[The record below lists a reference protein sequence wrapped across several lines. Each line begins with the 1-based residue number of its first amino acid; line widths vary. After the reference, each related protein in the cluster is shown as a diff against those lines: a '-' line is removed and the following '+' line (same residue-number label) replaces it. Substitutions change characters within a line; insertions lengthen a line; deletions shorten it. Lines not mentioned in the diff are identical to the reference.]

1 MVLPAGDSEG
11 CSGHSPCM
19 GLLDAQGELAM
30 GNPCCPYPCLARAE
44 CSTPS
49 ERPARRAEILRQ
61 YDTHPDHLAT
71 YKQDFDRD
79 TCNGHS
85 YTHILD
91 CCSGPLIQAAGY
103 SM

>member
-1 MVLPAGDSEG
+1 
-11 CSGHSPCM
+11 M

-30 GNPCCPYPCLARAE
+30 GNPCCPYPCLAGAE

-61 YDTHPDHLAT
+61 HDTHPDHLAT

-79 TCNGHS
+79 IAMA
-85 YTHILD
+85 THMHTSWI
-91 CCSGPLIQAAGY
+91 AALGR
-103 SM
+103 